1 MATVIAPDILEPV
14 SHDDNSQ
21 DTMAEPRRNWTLSF
35 VEMLRNNRKA
45 AIGVTL
51 LFIFGL
57 VAIIGPWIAPYPYGP
72 TAVGPNFDWTPSWS
86 HWLGTT
92 QLGQDVFSQLLAGT
106 RPSIVDSVVAGAIAT
121 VISCVFGLTAGYMR
135 GAIDDVLSLV
145 INVVLIL
152 PTLPL
157 LIVITAYASSF
168 NLRGSLTTTLVI
180 AFTAWPWGARV
191 LRSQMLSLRE
201 KDFVFAA
208 RVAGESW
215 WRIIVDEIL
224 PNMTSLVVANFIG
237 AALYALLFSVAL
249 QFLGLTDESDVS
261 WGTMLY
267 WAQNGDALLLG
278 YWNWFVPVGL
288 CIALFGTGLAF
299 TNYAIDEFSNPRLRS
314 QRPARQKKS
323 ATTKNMQVET
333 AVHRTSGGA
342 STA

>member
-1 MATVIAPDILEPV
+1 MGMVSPAGILEPV
-14 SHDDNSQ
+14 SSDDKSQ
-21 DTMAEPRRNWTLSF
+21 EAFTPSRRNWAHTFLD
-35 VEMLRNNRKA
+35 MLQTNRKA
-45 AIGVTL
+45 AVGILL

-57 VAIIGPWIAPYPYGP
+57 VAVIGPWIAPHSPS
-72 TAVGPNFDWTPSWS
+72 AISANFALTPSWS

-106 RPSIVDSVVAGAIAT
+106 RPSIVDSVLAGAIAT
-121 VISCVFGLTAGYMR
+121 VISCAIGLTAGYVR
-135 GAIDDVLSLV
+135 GIVDDILSLV

-157 LIVITAYASSF
+157 LIVITAYASNF
-168 NLRGSLTTTLVI
+168 NVRGSLTTTIVI
-180 AFTAWPWGARV
+180 AVTAWPWGARV

-201 KDFVFAA
+201 KDFVFAS

-215 WRIIVDEIL
+215 ARIISDEIL
-224 PNMTSLVVANFIG
+224 PNMASLVVANFIG

-267 WAQNGDALLLG
+267 WAQNNDALLQG

-299 TNYAIDEFSNPRLRS
+299 TNYAIDELTNPRLRS
-314 QRPARQKKS
+314 QKRPRSKKS
-323 ATTKNMQVET
+323 RVRPSQEPHAHRHNAEGRTTI
-333 AVHRTSGGA
+333 A
-342 STA
+342 